1 MILNI
6 KNETIRMEQDNKVF
20 SIILDKNGLYWK
32 IYQKHESI
40 DFWNSHPSI
49 NFEIL
54 KDDSIYE
61 SFEELYY
68 ALKSKNY
75 VELSS
80 EDVLTHNNSVQIKQG
95 DNLYNVQFNLNSD
108 DTINNYIKF
117 SDKSPF
123 FNLLLNQ
130 YNELLNKKEEKKLT
144 LIKERI

>member
-6 KNETIRMEQDNKVF
+6 KNGTIKIEQGNKIF
-20 SIILDKNGLYWK
+20 SIILDNDNLYWK
-32 IYQKHESI
+32 IYQKHENI
-40 DFWNSHPSI
+40 DFWNSHPII

-68 ALKSKNY
+68 ALKKQNY

-80 EDVLTHNNSVQIKQG
+80 EDMLTHNNSVRIKQR
-95 DNLYNVQFNLNSD
+95 DNLYDIQFNLNSD

-130 YNELLNKKEEKKLT
+130 YNELLNKKEEKKFT
-144 LIKERI
+144 LKKRI